1 LAQPK
6 LSGLSPQV
14 DLGGGA
20 FSGFRLLQDGP
31 AGVNPLT
38 WSAPAAGVTKPQPM
52 GHFLCCDRWGQ
63 PSQAELANGMPFH
76 GEAAQVVWAAGE
88 VSGTAASMSAALPM
102 AGMTV
107 ARTVALTGPTSPG
120 RSNHSDT
127 TL

>member
-1 LAQPK
+1 
-6 LSGLSPQV
+6 
-14 DLGGGA
+14 
-20 FSGFRLLQDGP
+20 
-31 AGVNPLT
+31 
-38 WSAPAAGVTKPQPM
+38 M

-127 TL
+127 TLYSPLHVIIYTKYTGRRQKDFNFYA